1 MNMILSVFISVL
13 FTSFLS
19 GILCM
24 GGGLILMGIFSILFP
39 ITSAMIIHAVT
50 QMASNS
56 SRAYLFRKD
65 IQYKV
70 FIPYLI
76 GSLFSLAIF
85 SSIYFLPSKE
95 FVLIALGLSPL
106 LGFAFGEKLK
116 FDILKKSNA
125 FLCGVLV
132 MATQIMAGASGP
144 ILDVFYLNS
153 DLNKQQVIATKS
165 FTQSFSHLLKLAYYG
180 SLLLSSTK
188 ISVEFSWYIFPIAI
202 FTALLGTRLGK
213 MFLDKLSEQQFR
225 KYGKS
230 FAIGIGLFYF
240 SKGVVGFM

>member
-1 MNMILSVFISVL
+1 
-13 FTSFLS
+13 
-19 GILCM
+19 
-24 GGGLILMGIFSILFP
+24 LMGIFSILFP
-39 ITSAMIIHAVT
+39 ISSAMVIHGVT

-70 FIPYLI
+70 VAPYFI
-76 GSLFSLAIF
+76 GSLFSLALF
-85 SSIYFLPSKE
+85 SWIQFLPSKE

-106 LGFAFGEKLK
+106 LGFSFSKKLK
-116 FDILKKSNA
+116 FNILKKSNA
-125 FLCGVLV
+125 FMCGILV

-153 DLNKQQVIATKS
+153 ELEKEQVIATKS
-165 FTQSFSHLLKLAYYG
+165 FTQSFSHFMKLGYYG
-180 SLLLSSTK
+180 QLLLSGTK
-188 ISVEFSWYIFPIAI
+188 IEAELPWIIFPIAI
-202 FTALLGTRLGK
+202 LTAFTGTRLGK
-213 MFLDKLSEQQFR
+213 LVLDRLSEQQFR

-240 SKGVVGFM
+240 SKGIMGFV